1 MVYTYVTWYSTPRT
15 PRTAPGC
22 LVTVVRFPV
31 SGCGVQDIE
40 DCTMAAAR
48 ISPYLPPDIDPTKA
62 AVAFGERALPKLKE
76 ELRDPALLTRQRA
89 LMAVCDLL
97 HDPENVYQ
105 AVRLD
110 FMESLKD
117 LLYDEDCTVRQKTT
131 EIFYIM
137 AGHNIGRD
145 GILRSDII
153 VAISHLLDDP
163 VDICRRNVH
172 QMYEMLSE
180 LPADGSI
187 WNKYCNP
194 DSRTAGAK
202 WRSHD
207 KASYKAPASEI
218 IHFTLTGAAALV
230 DAGLVSQLVRKLESE
245 LDEIQEVIL
254 ETLHFCLQADASQA
268 LGAGAVMVLKE
279 KLSHPL
285 VSVRRKAACVLMEIC
300 VPLEGKGSV
309 CKAEVIPLLVQ
320 LLDDSDAEVRANVAG
335 ALMYITIT
343 TQGKYAALHSG
354 AIPKLLALVKDND
367 SKVRLNC
374 LKALTTLSETPEG
387 RKLLLQD
394 VSLIQACTEDSS
406 EAVSRAASIAV
417 RVIQWKP

>member
-1 MVYTYVTWYSTPRT
+1 MAEAR
-15 PRTAPGC
+15 
-22 LVTVVRFPV
+22 V
-31 SGCGVQDIE
+31 S
-40 DCTMAAAR
+40 A
-48 ISPYLPPDIDPTKA
+48 YLPPNIDPTKA
-62 AVAFGERALPKLKE
+62 AVAFGERALPKLNE

-105 AVRLD
+105 AVRLG

-117 LLYDEDCTVRQKTT
+117 LLYDQDCTVRQKTT

-137 AGHNIGRD
+137 AGYNIGRD
-145 GILRSDII
+145 GILKSDII

-163 VDICRRNVH
+163 VDICRRNMH

-180 LPADGSI
+180 LPA
-187 WNKYCNP
+187 
-194 DSRTAGAK
+194 
-202 WRSHD
+202 
-207 KASYKAPASEI
+207 
-218 IHFTLTGAAALV
+218 GAAALV
-230 DAGLVSQLVRKLESE
+230 AAGLVSQLVRKLESE

-285 VSVRRKAACVLMEIC
+285 VSIRRKAACALMEIC
-300 VPLEGKGSV
+300 VPLEGKESV
-309 CKAEVIPLLVQ
+309 CKAEVIPLLVH
-320 LLDDSDAEVRANVAG
+320 LLDDSDTEVRANVAG

-343 TQGKYAALHSG
+343 TQGKYAALHCG
-354 AIPKLLALVKDND
+354 VIPKLLALVKADD

-387 RKLLLQD
+387 RKILLQD
-394 VSLIQACTEDSS
+394 VSLIQSCTQDSS

>member
-1 MVYTYVTWYSTPRT
+1 
-15 PRTAPGC
+15 
-22 LVTVVRFPV
+22 
-31 SGCGVQDIE
+31 
-40 DCTMAAAR
+40 MAAAR
-48 ISPYLPPDIDPTKA
+48 SSPYLPPNIDPTKA
-62 AVAFGERALPKLKE
+62 AVAFGDRALPKLNE
-76 ELRDPALLTRQRA
+76 ELRAPALLTRQRA

-105 AVRLD
+105 AVQLGI
-110 FMESLKD
+110 MESLKD
-117 LLYDEDCTVRQKTT
+117 LLYDDDCTVRQKTT

-145 GILRSDII
+145 GILRSGII

-163 VDICRRNVH
+163 INVCRRNTH
-172 QMYEMLSE
+172 LMYEMLSE
-180 LPADGSI
+180 LPA
-187 WNKYCNP
+187 
-194 DSRTAGAK
+194 
-202 WRSHD
+202 
-207 KASYKAPASEI
+207 
-218 IHFTLTGAAALV
+218 GAAALV

-285 VSVRRKAACVLMEIC
+285 VSIRRKAACALMEIC
-300 VPLEGKGSV
+300 VPLEGKESV

-354 AIPKLLALVKDND
+354 AIPKLLALIEDND

-394 VSLIQACTEDSS
+394 ASLIQACTEDSS
-406 EAVSRAASIAV
+406 EAVGRAASIAV